1 MKKGCAWRNIW
12 QKGRQS
18 NEKIENIKNDTWF
31 DPEICTPAVVLP
43 NRSESAL
50 LVFGQ
55 RAMQKIRL
63 DAAFPVLH
71 GQNGEDGTVQALF
84 KLAGIPLVGC
94 GVLASAL
101 CMDKDRAHKLVQ
113 AAGVAIPHSIVLERW
128 INLNIVR
135 AKADALGYPMF
146 IKPVRAGSSYGITK
160 VTGSEQLSAAVEL
173 AFQYDDHI
181 ILEEAI
187 FGFEVGCAV
196 LGNEA
201 LLVGE
206 PDEIELSNGFFNF
219 KEKYTLETS
228 TIHVPARVTAEQR
241 EQIKESAKRIYQALD
256 CQGVARVDR
265 FFSTQGSNA
274 GEPAAPS
281 ISKSALIGISR
292 RTSAAGAMCSHSSQS
307 TYGRIGRLAVYYGS
321 KRLAL
326 PGRTA

>member
-113 AAGVAIPHSIVLERW
+113 AAG
-128 INLNIVR
+128 
-135 AKADALGYPMF
+135 
-146 IKPVRAGSSYGITK
+146 
-160 VTGSEQLSAAVEL
+160 
-173 AFQYDDHI
+173 
-181 ILEEAI
+181 
-187 FGFEVGCAV
+187 
-196 LGNEA
+196 
-201 LLVGE
+201 
-206 PDEIELSNGFFNF
+206 
-219 KEKYTLETS
+219 
-228 TIHVPARVTAEQR
+228 
-241 EQIKESAKRIYQALD
+241 
-256 CQGVARVDR
+256 
-265 FFSTQGSNA
+265 
-274 GEPAAPS
+274 
-281 ISKSALIGISR
+281 
-292 RTSAAGAMCSHSSQS
+292 AMCSHSSQS